1 MIQKTFLDEE
11 SKTTQEGVKKE
22 TRPARKLP
30 ELKLSPN
37 SLTVL
42 KKRYLKKIGEK
53 ETEKPEEMFWRVAE
67 NISQAEKKYTPMMSG
82 DRLREITEEFYAL
95 MVNMYFL
102 PNSPTLMNAGRD
114 LQQLSACFVL
124 PVEDKMDG
132 IFESIK
138 NAALIHKSGGGTGF
152 SFSRLRP
159 KDDKV
164 KSTGGVASGP
174 ISFMKVFNAATE
186 AVKQGGT
193 RRGANMGILSVE
205 HPDILEFITAKTNT
219 GELNNFNISVA
230 ITDKFMDALFKDE
243 EYDLC
248 NPHTNAP
255 VKKLKAKDV
264 FSLVVD
270 SAWKNGEPGVIFID
284 RMNADNP
291 TPALGKIESTNP
303 CGEQPLLPY
312 EACNLGSINMAKMVT
327 HKNGKAE
334 VNYGLLKEVINTS
347 VRFLDDVIDMN
358 KYPLPEI
365 DAMVKSNRKIGLGVM
380 GFADMLIDLGIP
392 YNSEDALKT
401 GDQVMKFIDE
411 ESKRASAS
419 LAKERGPFPNF
430 DKSIY
435 SKYTPLRNATTTTIA
450 PTGTL
455 SIISNVSSGVE
466 PIFAI
471 TYIRNVM
478 DGTKMIEVNPV
489 FEKVARE
496 RGFYS
501 DALMEKIASKNTIAE
516 MDEIPADVRKIFTT
530 SHDISPE
537 WHVRMQAAFQKS
549 TDNAVSKTINFS
561 HEATRDDVRMAYVLA
576 FKEGCKGLTVYR
588 DGSRDEQVLS
598 TGATNS
604 TAVTAASAKDAA
616 LEKLTPRIPRSRP
629 AMTMGVTQ
637 KVSTGCGSLY
647 VTINS
652 DEKGLCEI
660 FAQMGKSG
668 GCAASQSEAVS
679 RLISL
684 ALHTGV
690 DIESVLKQIKGIRC
704 PSPLWDKGNMVL
716 SCPDA
721 IAKAIERYIQSGGV
735 TKSAAH
741 AGAMAASVA
750 NIAKKPD
757 TEALAA
763 RPVTTG
769 TKELAGMCQDCGNIL
784 EYVEDC
790 VLCRFCGYS
799 KCG

>member
-1 MIQKTFLDEE
+1 MIQKTFLEEEAKAGQDEA
-11 SKTTQEGVKKE
+11 KKE
-22 TRPARKLP
+22 TRAARKLP

-42 KKRYLKKIGEK
+42 KKRYLKRIGEK
-53 ETEKPEEMFWRVAE
+53 ETEQPEEMFWRVAE
-67 NISQAEKKYTPMMSG
+67 NIAQAEKKYTPLMSP
-82 DRLREITEEFYAL
+82 DRLREIAEDFYAL

-205 HPDILEFITAKTNT
+205 HPDILEFITAKNNT

-243 EYDLC
+243 NYDLC
-248 NPHTNAP
+248 NPHTHAP
-255 VKKLKAKDV
+255 VKQLKAKEV
-264 FSLVVD
+264 FNLVVD

-291 TPALGKIESTNP
+291 TPSLGKIESTNP

-312 EACNLGSINMAKMVT
+312 EACNLGSINMARMVSRS
-327 HKNGKAE
+327 NGRTE
-334 VNYGLLKEVINTS
+334 VNYGLLRETINTS

-380 GFADMLIDLGIP
+380 GFADMLIELGVP
-392 YNSEDALKT
+392 YNSEQALKT
-401 GDQVMKFIDE
+401 GDEIMKFIDE
-411 ESKRASAS
+411 ESKKASAA

-471 TYIRNVM
+471 TYVRNVM

-489 FEKVARE
+489 FEKIARE

-501 DALMEKIASKNTIAE
+501 DALMEKIAEKSTIAD
-516 MDEIPADVRKIFTT
+516 MDEIPADVRRVFVT
-530 SHDISPE
+530 SHDIAPE
-537 WHVRMQAAFQKS
+537 WHVRMQASFQKS

-598 TGATNS
+598 TGS
-604 TAVTAASAKDAA
+604 TSTSAAVAATAAAQAKDGMR
-616 LEKLTPRIPRSRP
+616 EKIIPRSRP

-684 ALHTGV
+684 ALRTGV

-735 TKSAAH
+735 TKSAAR
-741 AGAMAASVA
+741 AG
-750 NIAKKPD
+750 
-757 TEALAA
+757 ALAA
-763 RPVTTG
+763 SAPMVKKTDSESLAAKVTTG

>member
-11 SKTTQEGVKKE
+11 SKTNQEG
-22 TRPARKLP
+22 ARKEEKGKRQLP

-42 KKRYLKKIGEK
+42 KKRYLKRISDK
-53 ETEKPEEMFWRVAE
+53 ETEKPEQMFWRVAE
-67 NISQAEKKYTPMMSG
+67 NIAGAERKYAPMMSP

-205 HPDILEFITAKTNT
+205 HPDILEFITAKQNN
-219 GELNNFNISVA
+219 GELNNFNLSVA
-230 ITDKFMDALFKDE
+230 VTDKFMDALSKDE
-243 EYDLC
+243 EYDLL
-248 NPHTNAP
+248 NPHTKAP
-255 VKKLKAKDV
+255 IKKLKAKDV
-264 FSLVVD
+264 FNLVVD

-291 TPALGKIESTNP
+291 TPFLGRIESTNP

-312 EACNLGSINMAKMVT
+312 EACNLGSINMARMLT
-327 HKNGKAE
+327 RKNGKAE
-334 VNYGLLKEVINTS
+334 VDYALLSETIKTS

-380 GFADMLIDLGIP
+380 GFADMLIDLGVP
-392 YNSEDALKT
+392 YSSDAALKL
-401 GDQVMKFIDE
+401 GDEIMTFIDE
-411 ESKRASAS
+411 ESKKASAA

-430 DKSIY
+430 EKSIY
-435 SKYTPLRNATTTTIA
+435 GKYTPIRNATTTTIA

-455 SIISNVSSGVE
+455 SIIANVSSGIE

-471 TYIRNVM
+471 SYIRNVM
-478 DGTKMIEVNPV
+478 DGTKMIEVNPI

-496 RGFYS
+496 RGIFS
-501 DALMEKIASKNTIAE
+501 DALIEKIAERNTLHG
-516 MDEIPADVRKIFTT
+516 MDEIPEDIKRVFVTA
-530 SHDISPE
+530 HDIVPE

-549 TDNAVSKTINFS
+549 VDNAVSKTVNFP

-598 TGATNS
+598 TGATNTS
-604 TAVTAASAKDAA
+604 AAVPVTTSAPAKDGR
-616 LEKLTPRIPRSRP
+616 EKIIPRSRP
-629 AMTMGVTQ
+629 SMTMGVTQ

-652 DEKGLCEI
+652 DEKGLCEV

-684 ALHTGV
+684 TLRAGI
-690 DIESVLKQIKGIRC
+690 DIEAVLKQIKGIRC

-721 IAKAIERYIQSGGV
+721 IAKAIERFIQSGGV
-735 TKSAAH
+735 TKA
-741 AGAMAASVA
+741 AAS
-750 NIAKKPD
+750 AKLNGAAVLPKKHD
-757 TEALAA
+757 TESLSAK
-763 RPVTTG
+763 VTSG
-769 TKELAGMCQDCGNIL
+769 TKELAGMCPDCGNIL